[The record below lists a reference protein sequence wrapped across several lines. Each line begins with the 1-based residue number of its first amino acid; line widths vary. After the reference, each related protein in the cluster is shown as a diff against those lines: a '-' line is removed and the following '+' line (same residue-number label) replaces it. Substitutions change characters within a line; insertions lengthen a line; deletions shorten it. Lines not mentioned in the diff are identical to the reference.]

1 MCFECSAIVSN
12 LLHSRPM
19 LHDAGTSFTN
29 CYVDDKMMTSHLEPL
44 RHQHLYLPWH
54 LTAPHD
60 ALRVVSPPP
69 FFLSACFSHL
79 ILHEVILDD
88 PFLQSAGLRSR
99 SIAPASP
106 GNTHLLQRHLSLTP
120 TYLHPPPHLKT
131 LLPSGFYVYC
141 WMWCTWK
148 AFVWVRDKMSK
159 KPPLKCSNTVH
170 GRIFILRFLKLFVS
184 YRGVWFKAKRVLE
197 L

>member
-29 CYVDDKMMTSHLEPL
+29 CYVDVKMMTSHLEPL

-120 TYLHPPPHLKT
+120 TYLHPPPPTLKPCCQVDFMFT
-131 LLPSGFYVYC
+131 VGCDAPGRHSC
-141 WMWCTWK
+141 ESET
-148 AFVWVRDKMSK
+148 
-159 KPPLKCSNTVH
+159 KCQRNPH
-170 GRIFILRFLKLFVS
+170 
-184 YRGVWFKAKRVLE
+184 
-197 L
+197 